1 MWHSRRGTRS
11 GWGGRSNAACRLK
24 AGYGHN
30 SGDGRAYMVEMDCGQ
45 GAAHADRDTA
55 SAAGAAT
62 RGADGA
68 YVSVADTVG

>member
-1 MWHSRRGTRS
+1 
-11 GWGGRSNAACRLK
+11 
-24 AGYGHN
+24 
-30 SGDGRAYMVEMDCGQ
+30 MVEMDCGQ